1 MNPGARNHQKLRSLL
16 VELRHLQYFVTVA
29 EERNFTRAAARL
41 HVVQSGVSAA
51 IKALERELGVELL
64 HRTSKRVALTDAG
77 AALLPGAR
85 ATLEAARD
93 ARDALDQ
100 ARGGLRGTL
109 RVGTMSSLGTLKL
122 PALLGRYH
130 RRYPE
135 VILQTS
141 VAPSGSQGLV
151 EALAEERLDLAFVSL
166 PGRAPVGLDWRE
178 LDSTPLDLVVP
189 AGHPLAEADEVRIE
203 MFADEP
209 FVDFPIGFGN
219 RNITDRAFAL
229 AGLQRHVA
237 IEIADIPAAADFV
250 REGIGIALLPRS
262 TIRPSGD
269 LRQVMVAGADL
280 RWPLT
285 VATARG
291 PRAAT
296 RALLGLLAEQF
307 PGRFPVGWPDVVSSE
322 RSVTLPS

>member
-1 MNPGARNHQKLRSLL
+1 MR

-51 IKALERELGVELL
+51 IKSLERELGAELL
-64 HRTSKRVALTDAG
+64 HRTSKHVALTDAG

-109 RVGTMSSLGTLKL
+109 RVGTMSSLGTLDL

-151 EALAEERLDLAFVSL
+151 EALAEGRLDLAFVSV
-166 PGRAPVGLDWRE
+166 PGRAPVGVDWRE
-178 LDSTPLDLVVP
+178 LDSAPLDLVVP
-189 AGHPLAEADEVRIE
+189 AGHRLAEADEVRIE

-209 FVDFPIGFGN
+209 FVDFPIGYGN
-219 RNITDRAFAL
+219 RSITDRAFAL

-262 TIRPSGD
+262 TVRPSED
-269 LRQVMVAGADL
+269 LRQVVVAGADL
-280 RWPLT
+280 RWPLA
-285 VATARG
+285 VATSRG

-307 PGRFPVGWPDVVSSE
+307 PGRLPAGWPDVASE
-322 RSVTLPS
+322 RRASAPS

>member
-1 MNPGARNHQKLRSLL
+1 

-51 IKALERELGVELL
+51 IKVLERELGAELL
-64 HRTSKRVALTDAG
+64 HRTSTRVSLTEAG

-93 ARDALDQ
+93 ARDALDLV
-100 ARGGLRGTL
+100 RGGLRGTL
-109 RVGTMSSLGTLKL
+109 RVGTMSSLGTLEL

-135 VILQTS
+135 VVLQAS

-151 EALAEERLDLAFVSL
+151 DALADGRLDVAFVSV
-166 PGRAPVGLDWRE
+166 PARAPTGVYWRE
-178 LDSTPLDLVVP
+178 LDSAPLDLVVP
-189 AGHPLAEADEVRIE
+189 AGHPLSDEQEVSIE

-209 FVDFPIGFGN
+209 FVDYPVGYGN
-219 RNITDRAFAL
+219 RSITDRAFAA

-237 IEIADIPAAADFV
+237 IEIADIPAAVDFV
-250 REGIGIALLPRS
+250 REGLGIALMPRS
-262 TIRPSGD
+262 TIRPSED
-269 LRQVMVAGADL
+269 LRQLVVTGSDL
-280 RWPLT
+280 RWPLA
-285 VATARG
+285 VATG
-291 PRAAT
+291 PAPGAAT
-296 RALLGLLAEQF
+296 RALLGLLCEEF
-307 PGRFPVGWPDVVSSE
+307 PGRLPAGWPDVVAG
-322 RSVTLPS
+322 RRAARKVGP

>member
-1 MNPGARNHQKLRSLL
+1 MR

-29 EERNFTRAAARL
+29 EELNFTRAAARL

-51 IKALERELGVELL
+51 IKSLERELGAELL
-64 HRTSKRVALTDAG
+64 HRTSKHVALTDAG

-109 RVGTMSSLGTLKL
+109 RVGTMSSLGTLDL

-151 EALAEERLDLAFVSL
+151 EALAEGRLDLAFVSV
-166 PGRAPVGLDWRE
+166 PGRAPVGVDWRE
-178 LDSTPLDLVVP
+178 LESAPLDLVVP
-189 AGHPLAEADEVRIE
+189 AGHRLAEADEVRIE

-209 FVDFPIGFGN
+209 FVDFPIGYGN
-219 RNITDRAFAL
+219 RSITDRAFAL

-237 IEIADIPAAADFV
+237 IEIADI
-250 REGIGIALLPRS
+250 GIALLPRS
-262 TIRPSGD
+262 TVRPSED
-269 LRQVMVAGADL
+269 LRQVVVAGADL
-280 RWPLT
+280 RWPLA
-285 VATARG
+285 VATSRG

-307 PGRFPVGWPDVVSSE
+307 PGRLPAGWPDVASE
-322 RSVTLPS
+322 RRASAPVEPQR